1 MTQIDTHNDAI
12 ISTTSNTGIDS
23 TSTDNLETCL
33 NTTDKNNNPVEFFI
47 SSDGSAILEHTNR
60 VIYLEDDDVASISSD
75 GHLSIHRIRHPDKDL
90 PPLEGESEIR
100 DFASSIKEAKRRKI
114 DQLQSTIEEIMLGEY
129 TSFMQKEI
137 YEQTESVVNTMRGR
151 VDYANHSVVLG
162 GIKDY
167 VPEIRRCRRIILI
180 GCGTSHNATV
190 ATRQIMEELTELP
203 VIIERASDF
212 LDRRPPIYREDICF
226 FVSQTGE
233 TGDTLN
239 ALRYCHSAR
248 ARIVGVT
255 NTVGSSLSK
264 ESDCGIHIN
273 AGPEIGVASTKAY
286 TSQFISLIMFALV
299 MSDDSY
305 KKVERR
311 REIIDG
317 LGKLQENIQKVLKQ
331 DSKIEAIASK
341 YFSDANSLL
350 IMGRGYNYATC
361 LEGSLKLKELVNMHS
376 EAILAGEL
384 KNGPLGLVAGG
395 TPILTVVSKDGT
407 YQKCVNVLQQ
417 IKARS
422 SRSFLIC
429 YDNDREL
436 QNLVGEEFTIT
447 VPQTVDCLQGI
458 LSVIPL
464 QLLAYHIAKNRGLS
478 VDAQASDGDVQC
490 SDNDTS
496 LNSPEK

>member
-12 ISTTSNTGIDS
+12 ISTTSTPGTDS
-23 TSTDNLETCL
+23 TSTENLGTSL
-33 NTTDKNNNPVEFFI
+33 NTTDKNNNPGEFFI

-60 VIYLEDDDVASISSD
+60 VIYLEDDDVASISNN

-100 DFASSIKEAKRRKI
+100 NFASSIKEAKRRKI
-114 DQLQSTIEEIMLGEY
+114 DQLQSTIEEIMLGDY

-137 YEQTESVVNTMRGR
+137 FEQAESVVNTMRGR
-151 VDYANHSVVLG
+151 VDNANHSVVLG

-180 GCGTSHNATV
+180 GCGTSYNATV

-286 TSQFISLIMFALV
+286 TSQFISLVLFALV
-299 MSDDSY
+299 ISDDSY

-311 REIIDG
+311 REIIEG
-317 LGKLQENIQKVLKQ
+317 LHMLQENIQKVLEQ
-331 DSKIEAIASK
+331 NSKIEAIASE
-341 YFSDANSLL
+341 YFSCTNSLL

-361 LEGSLKLKELVNMHS
+361 LEGALKLKELVNMHS

-395 TPILTVVSKDGT
+395 TPILTVVSKDAT
-407 YQKCVNVLQQ
+407 YQKCTNALKQ
-417 IKARS
+417 IISRS

-429 YDNDREL
+429 DENDKEL

-478 VDAQASDGDVQC
+478 VDAQGNLEDASANDV
-490 SDNDTS
+490 S